1 METRRL
7 TSFIKIVD
15 TGSITRAADALNIAQ
30 PALSQQLASLE
41 AHFRQQLL
49 IRGPQGVTLTEA
61 GRTLYRHAQVIL
73 RQLDQA
79 YSDVSISRYTISGK
93 VSIGIAP
100 YSSGMRLSMPLL
112 KAVRSELPGV
122 RLHIVDSFGQ
132 AYSELVINGRL
143 DLAVIHGVGP
153 IKGARFKPILTERL
167 CLISPAT
174 TKWRPGE
181 PVSVGELAD
190 VPMLLPPAYNFVRC
204 AVELAFTRNGTP
216 LNLIA
221 EVESLIT
228 LAQSVNEGIAA
239 TILPVAFARDMEL
252 SDRTTVNP
260 IIDPA
265 IEETLS
271 ICTPDNTPLSEP
283 AEAVRQVLE
292 KLTYLLNEPLEM
304 PQDDVTTTSPG
315 SK

>member
-1 METRRL
+1 
-7 TSFIKIVD
+7 
-15 TGSITRAADALNIAQ
+15 
-30 PALSQQLASLE
+30 
-41 AHFRQQLL
+41 LL

-79 YSDVSISRYTISGK
+79 YSDVSVSRYTVSGK
-93 VSIGIAP
+93 VSIGVAP
-100 YSSGMRLSMPLL
+100 YSSGMRLSVPLL

-143 DLAVIHGVGP
+143 DLAVIHGAGP
-153 IKGARFKPILTERL
+153 IKGARFKPIMTERF

-174 TKWRPGE
+174 SGWQQGE
-181 PVSVGELAD
+181 PVSVEQLAD
-190 VPMLLPPAYNFVRC
+190 IPMLLPPIYNFVRR

-239 TILPVAFARDMEL
+239 TILPAAFARDMQL
-252 SDRTTVNP
+252 NDQTTVNP
-260 IIDPA
+260 IVAPT

-271 ICTPDNTPLSEP
+271 ICTPDNNPLSEP
-283 AEAVRQVLE
+283 AEAVRQILE
-292 KLTYLLNEPLEM
+292 KLTCRLSESLDQE
-304 PQDDVTTTSPG
+304 QTDIIGKHAD
-315 SK
+315 